1 MPHHTGPVWYGQN
14 TNFDK
19 GDHQHHILA
28 SAYAYLDDLWIHGY
42 VSEKAMFP
50 MLEEQMPDVVVHFAQ
65 SELNGAVNKGMVKR
79 AGINT
84 VRFAVRTQTSRSV
97 PHPLWA
103 HLLAPC
109 RHRSTSPS
117 STGT

>member
-1 MPHHTGPVWYGQN
+1 
-14 TNFDK
+14 
-19 GDHQHHILA
+19 
-28 SAYAYLDDLWIHGY
+28 LDDLWIHGY

-84 VRFAVRTQTSRSV
+84 VRFAVRTQTSRSA

>member
-1 MPHHTGPVWYGQN
+1 MTLHTGPVWYGQN

-19 GDHQHHILA
+19 GDHKHHILA

-84 VRFAVRTQTSRSV
+84 VRFAVRIQTSRSA